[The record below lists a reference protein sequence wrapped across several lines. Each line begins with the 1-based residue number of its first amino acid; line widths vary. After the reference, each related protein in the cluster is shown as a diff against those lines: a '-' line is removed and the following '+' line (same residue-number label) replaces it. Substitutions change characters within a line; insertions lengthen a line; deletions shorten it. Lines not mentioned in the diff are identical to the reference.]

1 MAKDYSKLDKDG
13 LLKVIEKL
21 ESRKKY
27 GLVWDEENTKE
38 KFEKESENALPIL
51 KEVKVKEIKTDANKP
66 TNILIEGDNYH
77 ALSVLNYTHP
87 GKIDVIYI
95 DPPYNTGKK
104 DFVYNDDYVDEE
116 DTYKHSKWLSF
127 MSKRLRLAKN
137 LLTDDG
143 ILAVSIDDHE
153 IAQLKLLLDELF
165 NENTKV
171 VAVKMSEASGLKMG
185 ATRKVGNIPKYKEY
199 VIFAKK
205 YGIKNLRFDP
215 IKKAIWDNEYN
226 IFIDNFSK
234 KDREKI
240 NQISAKEEISIDDL
254 NFLDSTILSK
264 IELVSVSQAIKKAG
278 LKDEKT
284 ILNWKLDNA
293 WRIARTAASSSVK
306 NITDA
311 KKKNTK
317 QKIFSVISKRDNLLY
332 IVKSDYNEESRKPRV
347 QLIFA
352 DDNLESHPGDIWTDI
367 KTTGL
372 EAEGNVDFKNGK
384 KPLDLIRRIVYS
396 SYNDDAIVCDFF
408 AGSGTTGEATL
419 ELNKLFG
426 GNRQFILCTY
436 NKENNNG
443 NIADQYCYPRIK
455 NAINGYRK
463 KEKLG
468 GNLKYFKTGFVKN
481 SIGRDDLKIRITHEC
496 TEMLCLREGIFDKVA
511 NKANY
516 QIFQQNG
523 RIMAIY
529 YSLERDSLGQL
540 KKELDK
546 MKGQKILYCFTLDPL
561 GLDKNDFV
569 EWNGVSLEPIPQKIL
584 DIYEQIYEY

>member
-1 MAKDYSKLDKDG
+1 MAKDYSKFEKDD
-13 LLKVIEKL
+13 LLKIIEKL

-27 GLVWDEENTKE
+27 GLIWDEEKTKE
-38 KFEKESENALPIL
+38 KFEKQSENALPVL
-51 KEVKVKEIKTDANKP
+51 KEVKGKEIKTDPTKP

-77 ALSVLNYTHP
+77 SLSVLNYTHQ

-104 DFVYNDDYVDEE
+104 DFVYNDNYINEE
-116 DTYKHSKWLSF
+116 DVYKHSKWLSF

-143 ILAVSIDDHE
+143 VLAISIDDHE

-171 VAVKMSEASGLKMG
+171 VVVKMSEASGLKMG

-215 IKKAIWDNEYN
+215 IKKTKWDNEYN

-240 NQISAKEEISIDDL
+240 NFISTKDEININDI
-254 NFLDSTILSK
+254 NYLDTAILSK
-264 IELVSVSQAIKKAG
+264 INLISVSQAIRNAG
-278 LKDEKT
+278 IKDEEN
-284 ILNWKLDNA
+284 ILNWKLENA

-306 NITDA
+306 NITDE
-311 KKKNTK
+311 KKRQID

-332 IVKSDYNEESRKPRV
+332 IVKSDYGKNSKKPRV
-347 QLIFA
+347 QIIFA

-372 EAEGNVDFKNGK
+372 EAEGDVDFKNGK
-384 KPLDLIRRIVYS
+384 KPLDLIRRIIYS

-408 AGSGTTGEATL
+408 AGSGTTGEATMDV
-419 ELNKLFG
+419 NKIYG
-426 GNRQFILCTY
+426 GKRQFILCTY
-436 NKENNNG
+436 NKENGNG

-455 NAINGYRK
+455 NTIKGYRK
-463 KEKLG
+463 KAKLG
-468 GNLKYFKTGFVKN
+468 GNLKYFKTAFVKN
-481 SIGRDDLKIRITHEC
+481 SISRDDLKIRITKEC
-496 TEMLCLREGIFDKVA
+496 TEMLCLREGIFEEIKKK
-511 NKANY
+511 NNY
-516 QIFQQNG
+516 RIFNQNG
-523 RIMAIY
+523 RIMAVY
-529 YSLERDSLGQL
+529 YALKQDGLKQL
-540 KKELDK
+540 KKDLDK
-546 MKGQKILYCFTLDPL
+546 MTGGKILYCFTLDPL
-561 GLDKNDFV
+561 GLNKKDFADWEDV
-569 EWNGVSLEPIPQKIL
+569 RLEPIPQKIL
-584 DIYEQIYEY
+584 DIYEQIYDY